1 MNDAEVIVHKRNYL
15 KLCILLIIMF
25 KITSAIGTKI
35 NRSGV
40 PTKTNIL
47 HQETFKSVYF
57 CKVDSCCTK
66 PLCICNST
74 FMASV
79 N

>member
-57 CKVDSCCTK
+57 CRSYSKKAAENDLSFHTY
-66 PLCICNST
+66 
-74 FMASV
+74 
-79 N
+79 